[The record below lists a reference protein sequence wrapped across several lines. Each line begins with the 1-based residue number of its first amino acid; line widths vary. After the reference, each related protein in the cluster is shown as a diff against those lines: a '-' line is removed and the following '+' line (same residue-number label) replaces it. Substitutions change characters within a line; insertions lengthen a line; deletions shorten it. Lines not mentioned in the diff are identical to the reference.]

1 MKLRN
6 LLALAAFLICAVFVI
21 VGLLAVLC
29 CVFAPQL
36 DAFDRGD
43 GPLWCYAGVVAA
55 LVGGLATSARRWR

>member
-29 CVFAPQL
+29 YVFAPQL

-43 GPLWCYAGVVAA
+43 GPLWCYGCVATGM
-55 LVGGLATSARRWR
+55 VGGLTLCLWKRR